1 VLELIGREEHATISR
16 PNAMSARVIRSMF
29 AAGAVGPVV
38 AEIGVGVGAT
48 TLLLAETLDHRGALH
63 LFDWEDKLS
72 ELAADLAARGFT
84 NVRVHP
90 NSRRHWDSY
99 VWTLGRMLQDGAQ
112 PMFDYIYLDGQHTFA
127 TDAAAFFLC
136 DRLLRP
142 GGLIE
147 FDDYNWCFAGS
158 VCMAD
163 IRHEFMT
170 QEQIAARQVAM
181 VVDVCVRDNAGYDV
195 IVPNRLFR
203 KVGARRA

>member
-1 VLELIGREEHATISR
+1 VLELIGRQEHATISR
-16 PNAMSARVIRSMF
+16 PNAMSARVIDALF
-29 AAGAVGPVV
+29 EAGVAAPVV

-48 TLLLAETLDHRGALH
+48 TLLIAQTLDHRGALH
-63 LFDWEDKLS
+63 LFDLEDKLP
-72 ELAADLAARGFT
+72 ELVRDLAERGFT
-84 NVRVHP
+84 NVLAHP
-90 NSRRHWDSY
+90 NSRKHWDSY
-99 VWTLGRMLQDGAQ
+99 VWTLGRMLHDGAQ

-136 DRLLRP
+136 DRLLQP

-163 IRHEFMT
+163 TRHEFMT

-181 VVDVCVRDNAGYDV
+181 VVDVCVRDNPGYDV
-195 IVPNRLFR
+195 LVPNRLFR
-203 KVGARRA
+203 KV